1 MEKINIT
8 DDQLL
13 NYLDGIG
20 TEVGRKDL
28 KEAIDKNPLAQKRLR
43 ELESVHFFFQNQK
56 GLLEPSK
63 NFTEK
68 VMADLHTKP
77 SFTFFSPKNGLILL
91 VGLIVASG
99 LAMTLLSSGS
109 FDQLH
114 TILNLNSIPVK
125 TDAIKMP
132 KSIPFDVKLF
142 VKVFVMINLAI
153 GLVLLDR
160 TILRPIFQKRS
171 EKFSL

>member
-1 MEKINIT
+1 MENINIT

-20 TEVGRKDL
+20 TEIERKAL
-28 KEAIDKNPLAQKRLR
+28 REAITKNPLVQRRLR
-43 ELESVHFFFQNQK
+43 ELESVHFFLQNQK
-56 GLLEPSK
+56 GLEEPPK
-63 NFTEK
+63 NFTDK
-68 VMADLHTKP
+68 VMERLHAKP

-109 FDQLH
+109 FDQWH
-114 TILNLNSIPVK
+114 TIFNFNSLPVK
-125 TDAIKMP
+125 TDAIKIP

-142 VKVFVMINLAI
+142 VKVFVMLNL
-153 GLVLLDR
+153 
-160 TILRPIFQKRS
+160 
-171 EKFSL
+171 

>member
-1 MEKINIT
+1 MENINIT

-20 TEVGRKDL
+20 TEVERRDL
-28 KEAIDKNPLAQKRLR
+28 KEAINKNPLAQRRLR
-43 ELESVHFFFQNQK
+43 ELESVHFFLQGQK

-63 NFTEK
+63 NFTDK
-68 VMADLHTKP
+68 VMEGLNAKP

-99 LAMTLLSSGS
+99 LALTLLSVGS
-109 FDQLH
+109 FDQWH
-114 TILNLNSIPVK
+114 TMFNLNSLPVK
-125 TDAIKMP
+125 TDAIKIP
-132 KSIPFDVKLF
+132 KSIPFDVKVF
-142 VKVFVMINLAI
+142 VKVFVMLNLVLS
-153 GLVLLDR
+153 LVLLDR

-171 EKFSL
+171 ERLSF